1 MAHKEKR
8 IGIFS
13 TVPVEVLF
21 AAGLVP
27 VDLNNLFVT
36 HADPGML
43 LRQAD
48 VLGLP
53 RNGCAWTRGLFGA
66 TVALDFRRVVAVP
79 MGDCT
84 NNAAMAGLLKQRG
97 VEVIEFNYPI
107 AGLFRDE
114 QMELELERFRNQFEI
129 SKAEVESTFETI
141 RPVRELL
148 ARVDE
153 ANWADGT
160 VPGSVARACL
170 LRSTDMGGNPR
181 LFQRRLEKVLE
192 EHDDGA
198 RAQGPRLALFGV
210 PAVFD
215 GFLERLEE
223 MGAHVVLTE
232 TERDFAMLPPSD
244 SLAQQYLDYAY
255 PYGIEARVDKFNK
268 LLEER
273 RVDGVIIYSQAFCHH
288 NLELAFV
295 ERKLAGTPLLVLEG
309 DLPRPITARDG
320 VRLEGFLELLSARRK
335 PRPKGRLEAPGLPS
349 GLALG
354 MDLGSRFAKVV
365 ASADGEPASLAMDT
379 VRFYNLFASP
389 NKAGKPEIDVGKLL
403 AAMGVPGSDPRDA
416 VLVSTGY
423 GRNLVQF
430 GNTRAVPEIVAHA
443 AGAAGQVADERFLLI
458 DLGGQDTKAV
468 VVNRGEVEAFVMNDK
483 CAAGSGRYVEN
494 MATLLAMPLDE
505 IVRHHE
511 GAVELTNVCATFGES
526 EVIGLVVEGIPFEGI
541 AAGIMQS
548 VAQRTAGLVAKL
560 PEARGLPVHLAGGL
574 AAGAALA
581 TLLSELLQ
589 APSVT
594 PLPEPRFNG
603 ALGCLRLAG

>member
-1 MAHKEKR
+1 MARDERR

-13 TVPVEVLF
+13 TVPVEVIF
-21 AAGLVP
+21 GAGLAP

-36 HADPGML
+36 HPDPGML

-53 RNGCAWTRGLFGA
+53 RNSCAWTRGLFGA
-66 TVALDFRRVVAVP
+66 TVALDFRRVVSVP
-79 MGDCT
+79 RGDCS
-84 NNAAMAGLLKQRG
+84 NNAAMAGLLRQRG
-97 VEVIEFNYPI
+97 TRVVEFNFPI
-107 AGLFRDE
+107 AGPDRPG
-114 QMELELERFRNQFEI
+114 QMALELQRFGDEFDVSPAKAARAFE
-129 SKAEVESTFETI
+129 SI

-148 ARVDE
+148 ARIDR
-153 ANWADGT
+153 ANWAEGK

-170 LRSTDMGGNPR
+170 LRSTDMGGNPH
-181 LFQRRLEKVLE
+181 LFRRRLEKVLADHRE
-192 EHDDGA
+192 AGA
-198 RAQGPRLALFGV
+198 VGGPRLALFGV

-223 MGAHVVLTE
+223 MGAGVVLAE
-232 TERDFAMLPPSD
+232 AEHDFAMLPPAD

-255 PYGIEARVDKFNK
+255 PYGIEARVDKFAK
-268 LLEER
+268 LVQER

-295 ERKLAGTPLLVLEG
+295 ERKLAGIPLLVLEG
-309 DLPRPITARDG
+309 DLPRSMTARDG
-320 VRLEGFLELLSARRK
+320 VRLEGFLELLSARQK
-335 PRPKGRLEAPGLPS
+335 PRPRGRLKVAGPAA
-349 GLALG
+349 GLAVG

-365 ASADGEPASLAMDT
+365 ASVDGEPSSLVMDT
-379 VRFYNLFASP
+379 VRFYNLFTTP
-389 NKAGKPEIDVGKLL
+389 NRAGKPEIDVGKLL
-403 AAMGVPGSDPRDA
+403 AAMGITGGDPRKA

-430 GNTRAVPEIVAHA
+430 GNARAVPEIVAHA

-468 VVNRGEVEAFVMNDK
+468 VVNRGEVDAFVMNDK

-494 MATLLAMPLDE
+494 MATLLAMPLE
-505 IVRHHE
+505 EVVRHHE

-526 EVIGLVVEGIPFEGI
+526 EVIGLVAEGVALEEI
-541 AAGIMQS
+541 AAGIMRS
-548 VAQRTAGLVAKL
+548 VAERTAGLVAKL

-574 AAGAALA
+574 ASGAALA
-581 TLLSELLQ
+581 ELLSESLGT
-589 APSVT
+589 PSVT
-594 PLPEPRFNG
+594 PLAEPRFNG
-603 ALGCLRLAG
+603 ALGCLKWAG

>member
-1 MAHKEKR
+1 MAREENR

-13 TVPVEVLF
+13 TVPVEVIF

-27 VDLNNLFVT
+27 VDLNNLFVA
-36 HADPGML
+36 HRDPGML

-53 RNGCAWTRGLFGA
+53 RNSCAWTRGLFGA
-66 TVALDFRRVVAVP
+66 TVAYDFRRVVSVP
-79 MGDCT
+79 RGDCS
-84 NNAAMAGLLKQRG
+84 NNAAMAGLLTQRG
-97 VEVIEFNYPI
+97 VRVVEFNFPI
-107 AGLFRDE
+107 AGPDRQG
-114 QMELELERFRNQFEI
+114 QMAVELERFRDEFDVSEAKVNRSFE
-129 SKAEVESTFETI
+129 SI

-148 ARVDE
+148 ARIDR
-153 ANWADGT
+153 ANWEEGR

-181 LFQRRLEKVLE
+181 LFRRRLEKVLADHE
-192 EHDDGA
+192 EGGGV
-198 RAQGPRLALFGV
+198 RGPRLALFGV

-215 GFLERLEE
+215 GFLEKLQE
-223 MGAHVVLTE
+223 MGACVVLTE
-232 TERDFAMLPPSD
+232 TEHDFAMLPPAD

-255 PYGIEARVDKFNK
+255 PYGIGPRVTRFRN

-273 RVDGVIIYSQAFCHH
+273 RVDGVVVYSQAFCHH

-295 ERKLAGTPLLVLEG
+295 ERELAGIPLLVLEG
-309 DLPRPITARDG
+309 DLPRAVTARDG

-335 PRPKGRLEAPGLPS
+335 PRPEGRLKAPGPTA
-349 GLALG
+349 GVAVG

-365 ASADGEPASLAMDT
+365 ATVNGEPSSLAMDT
-379 VRFYNLFASP
+379 VRFYNLFAAP
-389 NKAGKPEIDVGKLL
+389 NKAGKPEVDVGKLL
-403 AAMGVPGSDPRDA
+403 AAMGVKGGDYQDA
-416 VLVSTGY
+416 VLISTGY

-430 GNTRAVPEIVAHA
+430 GNAQAVPEIVAHA

-468 VVNRGEVEAFVMNDK
+468 VVDCGRVEAFVMNDK

-505 IVRHHE
+505 VVRHYDS
-511 GAVELTNVCATFGES
+511 AVELTNVCATFGES
-526 EVIGLVVEGIPFEGI
+526 EVIGLVVEGVAFERI
-541 AAGIMQS
+541 AAGIMRS
-548 VAQRTAGLVAKL
+548 VAERTAGLVAKL
-560 PEARGLPVHLAGGL
+560 PEARGLPVYLAGGL
-574 AAGAALA
+574 ASGAALA
-581 TLLSELLQ
+581 ALLSESLA

-603 ALGCLRLAG
+603 ALGCLKLAG